1 MQSALQDAIEKT
13 TDESRSLVFDK
24 LDTIQGQIIDSQ
36 SDVKNE
42 ILLGLKENISI
53 MKDDYDSSMQSAL
66 QDAIEKTTDESRSL
80 VFDKLDTI
88 QGQII
93 DSQSDVKDEIFNKIT
108 KANEG
113 TELLILNELGENIN
127 LVKEVLISLTP
138 DKELVENIFQKTLT
152 LQDFIKE
159 VSTGIE
165 NKIFELEE
173 DYKLSTQL
181 LLSDIKAS
189 FDEKLEDNIDE
200 LKSFIE
206 LVDDKRDFLTDLD
219 GLKYTLIDKF
229 SEISDRVENSI
240 SSINVNEEL
249 KILSEEVKNTAD
261 ALLLGL
267 EEKITE
273 SIKNSDSINKLTIT
287 NEEISK
293 RIENLKNIISE
304 EFTEKFNLLELS
316 IDTQKQDFVILTDE
330 VKSSLNELS
339 EKYTDLSL
347 NSITEI
353 SEFLISIQEK
363 INSLQNTIETLNFS
377 NQLTLIENKLSKLDV
392 SEKIEKIDEKL
403 SNFNFENIE
412 SKLNELNFNEILEDS
427 KNEMGKE
434 FSIINQKLDLLAIDS
449 NSDVE
454 DNIEEIKQLLESQAN
469 LMLKLDNLEK
479 IENIPTGTDLETI
492 KSNIQNV
499 MKNFEDKLDTSL
511 SKIKTGDKSINISNE
526 LDKFKEDLLNHL
538 IEIFSQIS
546 FVTEAEEI
554 KEFIEENNQKVKENI
569 QKSLE
574 SNFNDILSSL
584 DVLHET
590 TNSVK
595 KNLGVIK
602 GAPGIESEDSYTF
615 QDIESDIA
623 KVRLILQEIAQS
635 KGIDDL
641 DKLHENIMSISS
653 RTNKILLNSDE
664 SNNVLLSNLD
674 NLKTA
679 VATFED
685 KIKRI
690 DNKELLNT
698 LENIN
703 RLMLSSVKSD
713 KTFNQAFMYLAEWID
728 NTSENLETMSKKISE
743 VDTVKQSII
752 ELKKVLPKTIAVE
765 KTLDKISKK
774 FDKQQEKINSLEN
787 KIEQLIKENKTKQVD
802 ADIKS
807 IITEV
812 LNQVKMPEVITDTK
826 LTKKV
831 DNIDKKLI
839 ELGQNIEKI
848 TSYVD

>member
-1 MQSALQDAIEKT
+1 M
-13 TDESRSLVFDK
+13 VFDK